1 MSKFTNKWKK
11 PEGPKFKERVKDSV
25 KPQDPLR
32 PRLEQATRQI
42 QVQIGRLDSTLSRL
56 KERDASLFNKVTA
69 SLQRHDTQTASS
81 LSNELSEVRKMMK
94 MVSQSKV
101 ALEQIEFRL
110 GTVQGLGDVAA
121 TLAPVMGIVRSVRS
135 GLVGVMPEAEH
146 EIGEISSILSSIL
159 VDAGQLGGLTL
170 NFEVANEDA
179 EKILVEASAVA
190 EQRMKEKFL
199 ELPIPTNVSEQAE

>member
-1 MSKFTNKWKK
+1 MSQFTNKWKK
-11 PEGPKFKERVKDSV
+11 PEGPNFKERVKESV
-25 KPQDPLR
+25 KPQDSLR
-32 PRLEQATRQI
+32 PRLEHATRQI

-69 SLQRHDTQTASS
+69 SLQRHDTQMASS
-81 LSNELSEVRKMMK
+81 LSNELSEVRKMTK

-110 GTVQGLGDVAA
+110 DTIQGLGDVAA

-146 EIGEISSILSSIL
+146 EIGEISNVLSSIL

-179 EKILVEASAVA
+179 EKILAEASAVA

-199 ELPIPTNVSEQAE
+199 DVPIPTNVSEQAE

>member
-1 MSKFTNKWKK
+1 MSQFTNKWKK
-11 PEGPKFKERVKDSV
+11 PEGPKFKERLKDSV

-42 QVQIGRLDSTLSRL
+42 QAQVGRLDSTLSKL
-56 KERDASLFNKVTA
+56 KERDTSLFNKVTA
-69 SLQRHDTQTASS
+69 SLQRHDAQMASS
-81 LSNELSEVRKMMK
+81 LSNELSEVRKMTK

-110 GTVQGLGDVAA
+110 GTVQSLGDVAA

-146 EIGEISSILSSIL
+146 EIGEISGILSSIL

-179 EKILVEASAVA
+179 EKILAEASAVA